1 MLPKVAGSEETAQA
15 AVQAAQTLD
24 EKLGAMR
31 KAAKRVYDRVY
42 YGDVL
47 PPIGSFQISYARF
60 LQLLHDKKVK
70 RIILLSDG
78 RTAIVEIPVENTES
92 DFETVTYDRRNVQIQ
107 YAEEVPE
114 WQMEKNRYY
123 VELPGDVWEEGELMR
138 LIKDNQEK
146 RVMIDGELRIPYG
159 NLLEINQVRPEL
171 QVVDPGDA
179 YVWLNQYQSQ
189 FLPILGLLGL
199 RMVVGA
205 GEWLL
210 RKVGKEKKSEQEQL
224 AESLGQHRAREYNVE
239 EDGKKGGKRKGT
251 GVKYDDVAGID
262 HIKSDVKEVLDILLG
277 DERYLAMGAHPVRG
291 VLLEG
296 PPGTGKTLLAKAMAG
311 EAGIPFY
318 SANGAEFV
326 EMFQGVAAARIRS
339 LFRTARKKAPAIIFI
354 DEIDAIGKA
363 RSSGP
368 TDSGTQ
374 EREQGLLQLL
384 TEMDGFYQD
393 DKVLVV
399 AATNRADALDEALLR
414 PGRFDRT
421 IYMGRPSPANRLKI
435 LQVHARNKPLD
446 RSNDDALLRQI
457 ADLAIGYSGAE
468 LANLMNEAAI
478 LAVRRSQPE
487 IDLPI
492 LKEAMDK
499 IRLGLP
505 QDSLP
510 DSAAKRQYATIE
522 AARAVAFALT
532 PGMPQLEHVTIQPRG
547 GHTTRILFQRQEFG
561 REGGT
566 WHALATPEGATNA
579 VKLDKPLS
587 QLEVACGLLTPLYVA
602 RACEEVLYGRDS
614 VSLSTSKEVSR
625 AGELARWI
633 VMDSGLH
640 PATRDE
646 VVRLN
651 LRPGGKRDPTVKWA
665 WKNYDG
671 LIMDLQ
677 RRAYEAALRLV
688 AERATVIRTLGNELC
703 DNKDE
708 TVLGSRVIDLLLNT
722 PVDEVPEGLLANF
735 SSSPRSSSAAA
746 PAAAGSSRGGSGLSG
761 DGVAA
766 QQTAAAAATAVA
778 ERAESG
784 AAASSSGRGAA
795 EEVRQALG
803 EDVYDDPALVALAE
817 VVMGKVSEWELLPGN
832 KAASKAERVRQQLLD
847 PAERQRLAAQAEF
860 ATSPSEAT
868 PFPPAPPAPLA
879 GAPPAVDAAE
889 ASGKTVAEVELP
901 GFEEPGASVLKL

>member
-1 MLPKVAGSEETAQA
+1 MLLGSHGPLRSGVSGLTRRQQTISCSAAAGGDSAPRARPQEVAQIAVKAMLPKVAGSEETAQV

-24 EKLGAMR
+24 EKLGEMR
-31 KAAKRVYDRVY
+31 KTAKRLYDRVY

-47 PPIGSFQISYARF
+47 PPIGSFQISYAR
-60 LQLLHDKKVK
+60 LLMLLHDKRVK

-78 RTAIVEIPVENTES
+78 RSAIVEIPVENTES

-123 VELPGDVWEEGELMR
+123 VELPGDV
-138 LIKDNQEK
+138 
-146 RVMIDGELRIPYG
+146 MIDGELRIPYG
-159 NLLEINQVRPEL
+159 NMLQINQVRPEL

-210 RKVGKEKKSEQEQL
+210 RKLGKEKKSEQEQL

-239 EDGKKGGKRKGT
+239 EEGKKGGKRKGT

-262 HIKSDVKEVLDILLG
+262 HIKADVKEVLDILLG
-277 DERYLAMGAHPVRG
+277 DERYVAMGAHPVRG

-532 PGMPQLEHVTIQPRG
+532 PGMPQLEH
-547 GHTTRILFQRQEFG
+547 EFG

-579 VKLDKPLS
+579 VQLDKPLS

-602 RACEEVLYGRDS
+602 RACEEVLYGRES

-665 WKNYDG
+665 WKNYDD

-688 AERATVIRTLGNELC
+688 AERATVIRTVGNELC

-722 PVDEVPEGLLANF
+722 PKNEA
-735 SSSPRSSSAAA
+735 
-746 PAAAGSSRGGSGLSG
+746 
-761 DGVAA
+761 
-766 QQTAAAAATAVA
+766 AAAAATAVA

-784 AAASSSGRGAA
+784 AAASSSGRAAA
-795 EEVRQALG
+795 EEVREALG
-803 EDVYDDPALVALAE
+803 EDVYRDPAVVALAE

-832 KAASKAERVRQQLLD
+832 KAATKAERVRQQLLD

-860 ATSPSEAT
+860 ATSSSEST

-879 GAPPAVDAAE
+879 GAPPAVEAAE
-889 ASGKTVAEVELP
+889 AKGKTIAEVELP
-901 GFEEPGASVLKL
+901 GFEGPGAGLLKL